1 VSAIPAHQLNADAG
15 AGRVDRAALD
25 SALQAQGE
33 EFYRYITEHC
43 PHLFSSVA
51 YFISTEE
58 AEEMHAIIAAV
69 ERVIALP
76 AWREALLERASL
88 PFSRMPRA
96 LGVFTGY
103 DFHLNDDGAH
113 LIEIN
118 TNAGGAFLNHLLL
131 QSQQGVSLPGEAAAS
146 GNLEQAYVEMFRNE
160 WRLERDDAPLST
172 IAIVDEAPKTQ
183 YLYPEFLLA
192 QRMLAR
198 AGIATSIAAPADLR
212 VEANGLYCGEQKID
226 MVYNRLTDFYFRQHA
241 ALNACYR
248 DGSLAVVTPHPWAY
262 ALYAD
267 KHNLTALTSQDA
279 LRALDVG
286 ESVAQTLLKGIP
298 RTETVKLEEHQRWW
312 NERKHWFFKPESG
325 FGSKGA
331 YRGASVT
338 RRVFDEI
345 VKGGY
350 VAQRLAAPP
359 ERAVCGEKGE
369 SRPLKADIR
378 CYVYAGKIT
387 LMAARL
393 YQGQTTNF
401 RTENGGFAQ
410 VRIVG

>member
-1 VSAIPAHQLNADAG
+1 VSGTFAHQLNADAG
-15 AGRVDRAALD
+15 AGLVDRVALD

-33 EFYRYITEHC
+33 EFYRHVAGHC

-51 YFISTEE
+51 YFISLDE
-58 AEEMHAIIAAV
+58 AEAMRRIIAAV
-69 ERVIALP
+69 EKVVAMP
-76 AWREALLERASL
+76 GWREAVLRRASL
-88 PFSRMPRA
+88 PSSGMPRA

-118 TNAGGAFLNHLLL
+118 TNAGGAFLNHLIL
-131 QSQQGVSLPGEAAAS
+131 QSQQSVSLPGEAVAA
-146 GNLEQAYVEMFRNE
+146 NDLEQVFIEMFRND
-160 WRLERDDAPLST
+160 WRLERGDAPLSS
-172 IAIVDEAPKTQ
+172 IAIVDEAPRTQ

-198 AGIATSIAAPADLR
+198 AGIATSIADPADLR
-212 VEANGLYCGEQKID
+212 VEANGLYCREQKID

-241 ALNACYR
+241 TLNACYR

-267 KHNLTALTSQDA
+267 KHNFTVLTSQDA
-279 LRALDVG
+279 LRVLGVD
-286 ESVAQTLLKGIP
+286 ESVAQILLKGIP
-298 RTETVKLEEHQRWW
+298 QAETVKPEEYQRWW

-325 FGSKGA
+325 FGGKGA
-331 YRGASVT
+331 YRGASIT

-350 VAQRLAAPP
+350 VAQRLAAPS

-378 CYVYAGKIT
+378 CYVYEGKIT

-401 RTENGGFAQ
+401 RTEDGGFAQ